1 MQRYLL
7 CGYHQIGK
15 KTTMKVIEGGFVKEK
30 KNRILNDKILDS
42 VSKVLEIHGAETE
55 GNYILLT
62 EVNGEIYIASD
73 LNAEEFNFLLDTAK
87 LNVLYSTS
95 IPQGQ

>member
-42 VSKVLEIHGAETE
+42 VSKVLEIHGAEAE

-95 IPQGQ
+95 IPQG

>member
-1 MQRYLL
+1 
-7 CGYHQIGK
+7 
-15 KTTMKVIEGGFVKEK
+15 MKVIEGGFVKEK

-42 VSKVLEIHGAETE
+42 VSKVLEIHGAEAE

>member
-1 MQRYLL
+1 
-7 CGYHQIGK
+7 
-15 KTTMKVIEGGFVKEK
+15 MKVIEGSFVKEK

-42 VSKVLEIHGAETE
+42 VSKVLEIHGAEAE

-95 IPQGQ
+95 IPQG

>member
-1 MQRYLL
+1 
-7 CGYHQIGK
+7 
-15 KTTMKVIEGGFVKEK
+15 MKVIEGGFVKEK
-30 KNRILNDKILDS
+30 KSRILNDKILDS
-42 VSKVLEIHGAETE
+42 VSKVLEIHGAEAE

-95 IPQGQ
+95 IPQG

>member
-1 MQRYLL
+1 
-7 CGYHQIGK
+7 
-15 KTTMKVIEGGFVKEK
+15 MKVIEGGFVKEK

-42 VSKVLEIHGAETE
+42 ISKVLEIHGAEAE

-95 IPQGQ
+95 IPQG

>member
-1 MQRYLL
+1 
-7 CGYHQIGK
+7 
-15 KTTMKVIEGGFVKEK
+15 MKVIEGGFVKEK
-30 KNRILNDKILDS
+30 KNRVLNDKILDS
-42 VSKVLEIHGAETE
+42 VSKVLDIHGAEAE

>member
-1 MQRYLL
+1 
-7 CGYHQIGK
+7 
-15 KTTMKVIEGGFVKEK
+15 MKVIEGNFIKEK
-30 KNRILNDKILDS
+30 KNRALNEKILES
-42 VSKVLEIHGAETE
+42 VSKVLEIHGAEAE

-62 EVNGEIYIASD
+62 EVNGEIYISSD

>member
-1 MQRYLL
+1 
-7 CGYHQIGK
+7 
-15 KTTMKVIEGGFVKEK
+15 MKVIEGGFVKEK

-42 VSKVLEIHGAETE
+42 VSKVLEIHGAEAE

-95 IPQGQ
+95 IPQG